1 MNVRLTVRPIAVLLA
16 GAVVAV
22 GAFSTSA
29 SGAGGPAISTPP
41 TVAGSG
47 QVGRDADSH
56 PRNVGECAH
65 LGRLRLA
72 ALQRHRQLVRGHRR
86 RSGRHG
92 HHLRADLRRRRAD
105 GARRLYRHRRRRDD
119 GLALGGHGGGRFRRE
134 PQNSLPP
141 TISGTTTEGQT
152 LVGTDGT
159 WAGAAPITF
168 TYAWSRC
175 DATGAACTPIT
186 GATSKTYVL
195 VAADNGKTLRL
206 SVTAKN
212 TPGSDTQTSA
222 PTAVVVALNPPSV
235 VTLPS
240 GGKSI
245 DAVDVHAPAAQLI
258 IDRVSFTPNPL
269 RSRAAF
275 TARIHISDSRGYSVR
290 NALVFVEGLPFGRSS
305 TPAEVK
311 TGSDG
316 TATLTLIPTTK
327 LPLQK
332 GATLVMFVRARV
344 AGDRLIAGASA
355 RRLVNLRVV
364 PS

>member
-1 MNVRLTVRPIAVLLA
+1 MKARLHARPIAVLLA
-16 GAVVAV
+16 AAVVAV
-22 GAFSTSA
+22 AAFSTSA
-29 SGAGGPAISTPP
+29 SGAGGPNNTTPP
-41 TVAGSG
+41 SISGTAKAGETLTASPG
-47 QVGRDADSH
+47 VWDDPTATFTYAWQRCSDTGTACATIAGATGTTFVPTSADVGNTDRVVVTATIAGGFTDANSA
-56 PRNVGECAH
+56 VTAVI
-65 LGRLRLA
+65 A
-72 ALQRHRQLVRGHRR
+72 A
-86 RSGRHG
+86 
-92 HHLRADLRRRRAD
+92 
-105 GARRLYRHRRRRDD
+105 GA
-119 GLALGGHGGGRFRRE
+119 A
-134 PQNSLPP
+134 PQNSAPP

-152 LVGTDGT
+152 LIGTDGT
-159 WAGAAPITF
+159 WAGATPIAF

-175 DATGAACTPIT
+175 DATGAACAPIT
-186 GATSKTYVL
+186 GATNKTYVL
-195 VAADNGKTLRL
+195 VAADNDKTLRI

-222 PTAVVVALNPPSV
+222 PTAVITPLAPASV

-245 DAVDVHAPAAQLI
+245 DATDVKSPALLV
-258 IDRVSFTPNPL
+258 IDKVAFSPNPL

-275 TARIHISDSRGYSVR
+275 TAKIHVSDTRGFSVR
-290 NALVFVEGLPFGRSS
+290 NALVFIQGLPFGRSS

-316 TATLTLIPTTK
+316 TATLTLIPTRK
-327 LPLQK
+327 LPLLK

-344 AGDRLIAGASA
+344 AGDRLIAGVSA

>member
-1 MNVRLTVRPIAVLLA
+1 MKARLHVRPIAVLLA
-16 GAVVAV
+16 AAVVAV
-22 GAFSTSA
+22 AAFSTSA
-29 SGAGGPAISTPP
+29 SGAGGPGIATPP
-41 TVAGSG
+41 TISGTTKSGDTLTATTGTWATAPTSVAYAWQRCSD
-47 QVGRDADSH
+47 VGTA
-56 PRNVGECAH
+56 CA
-65 LGRLRLA
+65 A
-72 ALQRHRQLVRGHRR
+72 I
-86 RSGRHG
+86 
-92 HHLRADLRRRRAD
+92 D
-105 GARRLYRHRRRRDD
+105 GASGATATTYVLTSADVGQTVRVVETATD
-119 GLALGGHGGGRFRRE
+119 GGGTTDSPSAPTAVVVSGAA
-134 PQNSLPP
+134 PQNSVPP

-152 LVGTDGT
+152 LVGADGT
-159 WAGAAPITF
+159 WAGAAPIAF

-175 DATGAACTPIT
+175 DATGAACTAIT

-195 VAADNGKTLRL
+195 VAADNDKTLRL

-212 TPGSDTQTSA
+212 TPGSQTQTSA
-222 PTAVVVALNPPSV
+222 PTAVISALAPASV
-235 VTLPS
+235 VTLPT

-245 DAVDVHAPAAQLI
+245 DAVDVKSPAQLI
-258 IDRVSFTPNPL
+258 IDKVAFSPNPL

-275 TARIHISDSRGYSVR
+275 TAKIHISDTRGFSVR
-290 NALVFVEGLPFGRSS
+290 NALVFVQGLPFGRSS

-316 TATLTLIPTTK
+316 TATLTLIPTHK
-327 LPLQK
+327 LPLQD